1 MATHEQVA
9 AIPDMM
15 YFVLQCFSH
24 LKVEL
29 GCFVATFT
37 HTFTHIL
44 AKPQADVLFIIHVGD
59 SAFTTA
65 KIGSYMLFLLI
76 LK

>member
-9 AIPDMM
+9 AIPDTM
-15 YFVLQCFSH
+15 YFVLQCFSY

-44 AKPQADVLFIIHVGD
+44 AKPRADVLFIIHVGD

-65 KIGSYMLFLLI
+65 NYTLFLLI